1 MDRAMTL
8 GDKIE
13 QAFTS
18 IQKSRRRLPELALV
32 KRSSCIQAKHQS
44 QRNSRRQCHSGQ
56 LRSTVSNIFPKSKGG
71 RSGALQIVEKGTTET
86 INCYG

>member
-1 MDRAMTL
+1 MLSLSILRVNERVQRIPKFAQEQRDKHRPSFSLAESTPQLQMDRAMTL

-32 KRSSCIQAKHQS
+32 KRSSCIQA
-44 QRNSRRQCHSGQ
+44 N
-56 LRSTVSNIFPKSKGG
+56 
-71 RSGALQIVEKGTTET
+71 
-86 INCYG
+86 